1 MSYRRRKHGYDVR
14 ALLCASYKEEG
25 MSFVESLAG
34 VEAMW
39 IGKDGEIRCSSG
51 FKIHEEK

>member
-1 MSYRRRKHGYDVR
+1 ME
-14 ALLCASYKEEG
+14 LEEG